1 MSNNTTQNTQNTDPN
16 FKEFWHNENVKE
28 YTEVVI
34 DRISELL
41 ITKFSEIEP
50 LLDGK
55 TIESVQKTW
64 DSGIIKRGRSSNDI
78 MVVHET
84 DTEANEDDASII
96 KVILNWLNF
105 TNPLNIDIE
114 IDNDQLKLKAPG
126 KNTLDITKAAGL
138 FKLKDV
144 NLKDNVAQFLNF
156 NNNKTN
162 IDKGKLSEFINLDF
176 TELIPSTFTSF
187 VDDYQQ
193 NKTAVPFYRFRTED
207 FFNEY
212 YYARRQEVPTE
223 YFVEKWFEYFELVR
237 DDLPIGDI
245 SDIENIL
252 AGGNAIPNNTISD
265 VIGKL
270 QTKVTD
276 ELADGDNADR
286 FDIPIYSPK
295 QVEALT
301 NKIAAQEQEIG
312 MLNQQKQQLSKTI
325 DSIESQLSS
334 LGGDRTESLKFSD
347 PSSNQYNN
355 NSDKYDP
362 SLDKNHSDF
371 DQEEFDDVK
380 MDAGDDAKV
389 SKSYAKKRSK
399 LKRRKWMRSDVR
411 YKTNIVKVDNKDG
424 INIYEYNYLWSKNKY
439 RGVMAQEVIDNYPDA
454 VEKDEFGYYLVDYDQ
469 LPVNFE
475 ILN

>member
-1 MSNNTTQNTQNTDPN
+1 
-16 FKEFWHNENVKE
+16 
-28 YTEVVI
+28 
-34 DRISELL
+34 
-41 ITKFSEIEP
+41 
-50 LLDGK
+50 
-55 TIESVQKTW
+55 
-64 DSGIIKRGRSSNDI
+64 
-78 MVVHET
+78 
-84 DTEANEDDASII
+84 
-96 KVILNWLNF
+96 
-105 TNPLNIDIE
+105 
-114 IDNDQLKLKAPG
+114 
-126 KNTLDITKAAGL
+126 
-138 FKLKDV
+138 
-144 NLKDNVAQFLNF
+144 
-156 NNNKTN
+156 
-162 IDKGKLSEFINLDF
+162 
-176 TELIPSTFTSF
+176 
-187 VDDYQQ
+187 

-252 AGGNAIPNNTISD
+252 AGGSAIPNNTISD

-270 QTKVTD
+270 QRKVTD

-312 MLNQQKQQLSKTI
+312 MLSQQKQQLSKTI

-362 SLDKNHSDF
+362 SLDKNHPDF